1 MALKGTCVGSVL
13 SACGSTAYSLKRR
26 FCTFQVYGFG
36 ALLAVFCLA
45 ANATQ
50 LDGIRY
56 SDSPRYT
63 RVVLDLSEEPRFK
76 SDLLNSPPRF
86 FVDLEGGKL
95 AKNYKRPRI
104 DSVQLKGVRIGQR
117 DSGLRIVLDLR
128 EAKPPK
134 LLLLEPNGQSGHRLV
149 IDFMTEAEESC
160 GSDHNRNIVIVV
172 DAGHG
177 GEDPGAIAVNRVLE
191 KQITLSIANKIRRRI
206 ESQPGFKVVMSRERD
221 YEVPLESR
229 FRIAQNHKARLFLSI
244 HADAF
249 HSPKPRGA
257 SAYVLS
263 EGKAKSELA
272 NWLVRNENRADWV
285 GGVSAWV
292 DSSCYEA
299 RDKLKFLNVKV
310 RQEALAEA
318 VSIGKKVLRS
328 IDAVADVHP
337 KSYNKKTGEYQVTD
351 AGFVVL
357 KATAIPSLL
366 VETGFLSNPQEARL
380 LSTQAHQEKIAG
392 AISRTVLEHFC
403 EHPPRYTDLAE
414 GKVRCRLA
422 PASVV
427 YKVKRGDSLS
437 VIAMRQDVSVAELRA
452 VNELK
457 SDRIY
462 VGQKLTIPL
471 PL

>member
-1 MALKGTCVGSVL
+1 MGLTSTRVVGSQP
-13 SACGSTAYSLKRR
+13 ADRHTKQHSTSRLKPL
-26 FCTFQVYGFG
+26 FAVFTLL
-36 ALLAVFCLA
+36 LLAFWTCSTT
-45 ANATQ
+45 ATQ
-50 LDGIRY
+50 LEGIRY

-63 RVVLDLSEEPRFK
+63 RVVLDLSAEPTFK
-76 SDLLNSPPRF
+76 SDLLEAPPRF
-86 FVDLEGGKL
+86 FVDLKGGKL
-95 AKNYKRPRI
+95 SKQFKRPSI
-104 DSVQLKGVRIGQR
+104 DSVQLKGVRIGQQQ
-117 DSGLRIVLDLR
+117 DGLRIVLDLQA
-128 EAKPPK
+128 AKPPK
-134 LLLLEPNGQSGHRLV
+134 LLLLEPNGQSGNRLV
-149 IDFMTEAEESC
+149 IDFINEAEETC
-160 GSDHNRNIVIVV
+160 ALEHDRRVVIVV

-177 GEDPGAIAVNRVLE
+177 GEDPGAIAVNKVTE
-191 KQITLSIANKIRRRI
+191 KNITLSIANKVRERI
-206 ESQPGFKVVMSRERD
+206 EQQPGFKVVMSRERD

-229 FRIAQNHKARLFLSI
+229 FRLAQNHKARLFLSI

-249 HSPKPRGA
+249 HNPKPRGA

-272 NWLVRNENRADWV
+272 NWLVKNENRADWV

-318 VSIGKKVLRS
+318 VSIGKKMLRA
-328 IDAVADVHP
+328 IDLVADVHP
-337 KSYNKKTGEYQVTD
+337 KSYNKQSGEYQVTD

-366 VETGFLSNPQEARL
+366 IETGFLSNPQEARL
-380 LSTQAHQEKIAG
+380 LSTQAHQNTIAN

-403 EHPPRYTDLAE
+403 ENPPRYTDLAE
-414 GKVRCRLA
+414 GKVRCNLG
-422 PASVV
+422 PASMV

-437 VIAMRQDVSVAELRA
+437 VIALKQDVTVAALRA
-452 VNELK
+452 ANELK

-462 VGQKLTIPL
+462 VGQELTIPL
-471 PL
+471 AL